1 MRGGTDIDRP
11 RRGPYRAHKSL
22 SGSRNW
28 GNLSGTSQQLQIFH
42 FPSAVEAAIKTA
54 DGHFLVQF
62 PGDCA
67 ITQTR
72 YCR

>member
-11 RRGPYRAHKSL
+11 RCGPYRAHKSL

-28 GNLSGTSQQLQIFH
+28 GNLSGTSKELQTFH

-54 DGHFLVQF
+54 DETFL
-62 PGDCA
+62 DA
-67 ITQTR
+67 IFWLLR
-72 YCR
+72 Y